1 MSDKVI
7 TVIYDNTTEKS
18 IVANIP
24 YSKEWLDKLKLANG
38 AYINDIKTSP
48 EQEDIINE
56 IEQRITA
63 LDQDEVPSEYF
74 GDCLV
79 ISPEEVGTWEKYIV
93 QDGVESPFHSEGI
106 FIVGFLNC

>member
-7 TVIYDNTTEKS
+7 TIIYDITTETPT
-18 IVANIP
+18 VANIP

-38 AYINDIKTSP
+38 AYINDVETSP
-48 EQEDIINE
+48 EQENIINE
-56 IEQRITA
+56 IEQRITS

-79 ISPEEVGTWEKYIV
+79 ISPEEVGSWKKYIV
-93 QDGVESPFHSEGI
+93 KDGVESPFHSVGI
-106 FIVGFLNC
+106 FIVGFIN